1 MKKHACFLIPLALF
15 SASAF
20 SNISSRETSNQVVI
34 KSDKTSVKANLV
46 YTGQSSQLSVG
57 LGSKPI
63 TDFRGGAAKSRLS
76 GCGVSPTSAYSTETA
91 AKAAVKACFSEAIY
105 NQIEAD
111 MAYLMK
117 NQNAQT
123 AIYTFTQ
130 PVTMQFKVRNAA
142 GVSTVKES
150 MFVSTTVLMRAGDAI
165 GGSTRMG
172 FLMSARATTQYLYVK
187 YEQGKNFDMFDA
199 GMKMPD
205 AGKALVY
212 TITDPN
218 NVNANRLLYSQLGT
232 INKYDE
238 PMEPTD
244 ARVENEYDQDQGLKT
259 LLADLKPVMEET
271 GSAAAIIDYGR
282 RVEPKYNQDS
292 SGNLTPE
299 LFEIRVKDRSYY
311 RNECTAAGVHLSQVA
326 QMNIKTDYRRDRIIV
341 SNLNQLTSPIR
352 MGNLA
357 VQENISTVGDANA
370 AKFIGKTITVSQ
382 SETFTG
388 YPYSNPFLTYKNKV
402 MDPIGNNSSAPNN
415 LFTEWTDD
423 IFNKLPASVYKEIAP
438 MRDDSVCKLEYL
450 ETYEVAAGYWKQ
462 EPQYGTITNC
472 TGIPTGGQKCNTY
485 SGIVGYQSVWE
496 PAIYGKRLASACVHN
511 AQVNT
516 YCQGRE
522 CVTTCGT
529 TAKGGQYYWLMGAW
543 GGCSNG
549 CGTGTQTRTVVC
561 KNKTGTTVSDTYC
574 SSAGSK
580 PPTSQPCQGVSSCG
594 YAWNVGGWSGCSD
607 NCNGGY
613 QTRNIYCRRSDG
625 SVVPD
630 AYCGGKPAA
639 IQQCSNPSA
648 PECVKIW
655 RYTPTIRCGVTSYG
669 ADAFFCATT
678 TAIWPQINN
687 SSYDGHSIDILG
699 TKYLFAMEM
708 ISYPED
714 VGNKANAFGMITL
727 KPQTA
732 AANSITFSV
741 NINNKGWE
749 RITFTKSG
757 AGYKDIDII
766 GDKYDMLS
774 TVNGKYGA
782 EFDFSD
788 RTREVLIKDIVVK

>member
-1 MKKHACFLIPLALF
+1 MSKLSHIALAAIILP
-15 SASAF
+15 SIAAATT
-20 SNISSRETSNQVVI
+20 ISSRETSNQIVM

-46 YTGQSSQLSVG
+46 YTGQSSELSVG

-76 GCGVSPTSAYSTETA
+76 GCGVTASSVYTSETA
-91 AKAAVKACFSEAIY
+91 AKAAVKACFSESIY

-123 AIYTFTQ
+123 ALYTFTQ
-130 PVTMQFKVRNAA
+130 PVTMRYKVRNAA
-142 GVSTVKES
+142 GTTTVNENA
-150 MFVSTTVLMRAGDAI
+150 FVSTTMLMRAGDAI

-172 FLMSARATTQYLYVK
+172 FLMSARATTQYLYVT

-199 GMKMPD
+199 SMKMPD

-218 NVNANRLLYSQLGT
+218 NVNTNRLYYAQLGT
-232 INKYDE
+232 LNEYDE

-244 ARVENEYDQDQGLKT
+244 ARVEDPNGYDQDQGLKT

-311 RNECTAAGVHLSQVA
+311 RNECTAVGVHLAQVA

-341 SNLNQLTSPIR
+341 SNINQLASPIR

-382 SETFTG
+382 SDAFAG

-438 MRDDSVCKLEYL
+438 MRDDSVCKVEYL

-472 TGIPTGGQKCNTY
+472 TPLPTGGQKCNTY

-496 PAIYGKRLASACVHN
+496 PAIYGKRLASACVIN
-511 AQVNT
+511 SQVDNF
-516 YCQGRE
+516 CQGRE

-529 TAKGGQYYWLMGAW
+529 TAKGGQYYWLMGEW

-613 QTRNIYCRRSDG
+613 QTRDIYCRRSDG

-630 AYCGGKPAA
+630 AYCGAEPAS
-639 IQQCSNPSA
+639 IQTCHNPNDSS
-648 PECVKIW
+648 CVKYGSWEYIDKVSET
-655 RYTPTIRCGVTSYG
+655 RVNGVRGTDSQCY
-669 ADAFFCATT
+669 C
-678 TAIWPQINN
+678 QN
-687 SSYDGHSIDILG
+687 SNMGLSVNGYSVKNFSCYYNTEALESR
-699 TKYLFAMEM
+699 TNKSAL
-708 ISYPED
+708 SPNCV
-714 VGNKANAFGMITL
+714 VGNTEYLAVRGVNNVGVGNQGQSYYYC
-727 KPQTA
+727 PTA
-732 AANSITFSV
+732 VF
-741 NINNKGWE
+741 
-749 RITFTKSG
+749 R
-757 AGYKDIDII
+757 YKCV
-766 GDKYDMLS
+766 S
-774 TVNGKYGA
+774 SNTGK
-782 EFDFSD
+782 
-788 RTREVLIKDIVVK
+788 

>member
-1 MKKHACFLIPLALF
+1 MRAALLYFSILLTFHSVAIAAPLV
-15 SASAF
+15 
-20 SNISSRETSNQVVI
+20 SRETANQIVI
-34 KSDKTSVKANLV
+34 KSDKASVKANLV
-46 YTGQSSQLSVG
+46 YTGQSSELSVG

-76 GCGVSPTSAYSTETA
+76 GCGVTASSVYTSETA

-130 PVTMQFKVRNAA
+130 PVTMRYKVRNAA
-142 GVSTVKES
+142 GTTTVNENA
-150 MFVSTTVLMRAGDAI
+150 FVSTTMLMRAGDAI

-172 FLMSARATTQYLYVK
+172 FLMSARATTQYLYVT

-199 GMKMPD
+199 SMKMPD

-218 NVNANRLLYSQLGT
+218 NVNTNRLYYAQLGT
-232 INKYDE
+232 LNEYDE

-244 ARVENEYDQDQGLKT
+244 ARVEDPNGYDQDQGLKT

-292 SGNLTPE
+292 SGNLTPD

-311 RNECTAAGVHLSQVA
+311 KNECTAAGVHLSQVA

-341 SNLNQLTSPIR
+341 SNINQLASPIR

-382 SETFTG
+382 AETFTG

-423 IFNKLPASVYKEIAP
+423 PFNKLPASVYKEIAP
-438 MRDDSVCKLEYL
+438 MRDDSVCKVEYL

-472 TGIPTGGQKCNTY
+472 TPLPTGGQKCNSY
-485 SGIVGYQSVWE
+485 SGIVGYKSVWE

-511 AQVNT
+511 AQVKT

-522 CVTTCGT
+522 CVTACGT
-529 TAKGGQYYWLMGAW
+529 TINSGEYYWLMSAW

-549 CGTGTQTRTVVC
+549 CGAGVQTRSVVC
-561 KNKTGTTVSDTYC
+561 KAKNGTTVSDINC

-607 NCNGGY
+607 ICNGGY
-613 QTRNIYCRRSDG
+613 QTREVYCRRSDG

-630 AYCGGKPAA
+630 AYCGAEPTS
-639 IQQCSNPSA
+639 IQACHNPNDSS
-648 PECVKIW
+648 CVKYGSW
-655 RYTPTIRCGVTSYG
+655 AYTGVAEYFSYINQPTGSSHCTCPQRTIYG
-669 ADAFFCATT
+669 SSVYGNAVGSFVCKY
-678 TAIWPQINN
+678 N
-687 SSYDGHSIDILG
+687 SGALESFTDKSGL
-699 TKYLFAMEM
+699 
-708 ISYPED
+708 
-714 VGNKANAFGMITL
+714 
-727 KPQTA
+727 PQTCVVGDVTYLGNRGV
-732 AANSITFSV
+732 ANTNMSPTGQASYACQ
-741 NINNKGWE
+741 
-749 RITFTKSG
+749 SG
-757 AGYKDIDII
+757 VYKYVC
-766 GDKYDMLS
+766 K
-774 TVNGKYGA
+774 
-782 EFDFSD
+782 
-788 RTREVLIKDIVVK
+788 